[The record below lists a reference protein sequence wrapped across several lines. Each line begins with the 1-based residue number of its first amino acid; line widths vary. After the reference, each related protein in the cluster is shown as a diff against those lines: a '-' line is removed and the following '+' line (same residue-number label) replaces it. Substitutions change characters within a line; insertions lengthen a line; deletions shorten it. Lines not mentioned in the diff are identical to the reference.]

1 MRQEFLGVGAKS
13 ATEVGQDQTGSDPNT
28 AGGAGGAGSG
38 YLFLLFPSLTWQ
50 ANVSEFRFGSLF
62 PGGFL

>member
-1 MRQEFLGVGAKS
+1 MSEPSS

-28 AGGAGGAGSG
+28 GGGAGESGSG
-38 YLFLLFPSLTWQ
+38 YLFLLFPTLCHGLTWQ
-50 ANVSEFRFGSLF
+50 ANVSEFRFSSLF